1 MSNPFCPPPNHCPS
15 FALPDVILYQAAG
28 SPPQN
33 TGLCAGH
40 SHVKK
45 KEKKRKT
52 ELSWEAATKR
62 HRISAHPDVNFTVVI
77 NPGNG
82 PGPNALPDA
91 NYTREI
97 PKLTAYENV
106 RLLGYVHTTYATR
119 NVSSI
124 RKDIQTY
131 ADWPTNSSNP
141 NLAVRGIFFDE
152 TPQQYEPQTLS
163 YLQGLTDFVK
173 DLKGLG
179 PNQFV
184 SVIIPRLHFYFYNH
198 SLPHTIP
205 PVSHHSNLL
214 LSIVNCILF
223 FTFSLS
229 LGSLLRYVGTTH
241 CQYETASYYSTL
253 VTTII
258 LTKAIQVVHN
268 PGAVP
273 DSRYLATADS
283 TVVFE
288 AAYNTF
294 QERQGAKLFTDIAD
308 SNRTQLCAIVH
319 SVPEEVEGKSLRGL
333 VKEVRKVADE
343 VYITHLSTDYYASFG
358 DKWTEFVEL
367 MAA

>member
-1 MSNPFCPPPNHCPS
+1 MSESPEKHVSKRGCLKSKRSRFLLAIVVLIVIIAAVVPPVVVTSLRKKNNSMGPKAKVFVP
-15 FALPDVILYQAAG
+15 LYVYPAPEAW
-28 SPPQN
+28 SPLEN
-33 TGLCAGH
+33 
-40 SHVKK
+40 V
-45 KEKKRKT
+45 
-52 ELSWEAATKR
+52 
-62 HRISAHPDVNFTVVI
+62 ISAHPDVNFTVVI

-173 DLKGLG
+173 DLEGLG
-179 PNQFV
+179 PNQF
-184 SVIIPRLHFYFYNH
+184 
-198 SLPHTIP
+198 
-205 PVSHHSNLL
+205 
-214 LSIVNCILF
+214 
-223 FTFSLS
+223 
-229 LGSLLRYVGTTH
+229 
-241 CQYETASYYSTL
+241 
-253 VTTII
+253 
-258 LTKAIQVVHN
+258 VVHN

-358 DKWTEFVEL
+358 DKWTEFVDL

>member
-1 MSNPFCPPPNHCPS
+1 MSDPEKHVSKRTCLKSKRSRFILAIVLLIVIIAAVVPS
-15 FALPDVILYQAAG
+15 VVVTTLHKKNNMGPKAKVFVPLYVYPA
-28 SPPQN
+28 P
-33 TGLCAGH
+33 
-40 SHVKK
+40 
-45 KEKKRKT
+45 
-52 ELSWEAATKR
+52 EAWTPLENV
-62 HRISAHPDVNFTVVI
+62 ISAHPDVNFTVVI

-82 PGPNALPDA
+82 PGPDSLPDA

-106 RLLGYVHTTYATR
+106 RLLGYVYTSYGKR
-119 NVSSI
+119 NVSAV

-152 TPQQYEPQTLS
+152 TPQQYEAQTLT

-179 PNQFV
+179 PDQF
-184 SVIIPRLHFYFYNH
+184 
-198 SLPHTIP
+198 
-205 PVSHHSNLL
+205 
-214 LSIVNCILF
+214 
-223 FTFSLS
+223 
-229 LGSLLRYVGTTH
+229 
-241 CQYETASYYSTL
+241 
-253 VTTII
+253 
-258 LTKAIQVVHN
+258 VVHN

-273 DSRYLATADS
+273 DSRYLASADS

-288 AAYNTF
+288 AAYTTF
-294 QERQGAKLFTDIAD
+294 QERQAAKLFANIAD

-319 SVPEEVEGKSLRGL
+319 SVPDSVEGKALRSL
-333 VKEVRKVADE
+333 VKQVRKVADE

-358 DKWTEFVEL
+358 DKWTEFVDL

>member
-1 MSNPFCPPPNHCPS
+1 MGPKAKVFVPLYVYPAPEAWSPLENV
-15 FALPDVILYQAAG
+15 FAPPDVILYQAAG

-52 ELSWEAATKR
+52 GLSWEAATKR

-184 SVIIPRLHFYFYNH
+184 
-198 SLPHTIP
+198 
-205 PVSHHSNLL
+205 
-214 LSIVNCILF
+214 
-223 FTFSLS
+223 
-229 LGSLLRYVGTTH
+229 
-241 CQYETASYYSTL
+241 
-253 VTTII
+253 
-258 LTKAIQVVHN
+258 VHN

-358 DKWTEFVEL
+358 DKWTEFVDL